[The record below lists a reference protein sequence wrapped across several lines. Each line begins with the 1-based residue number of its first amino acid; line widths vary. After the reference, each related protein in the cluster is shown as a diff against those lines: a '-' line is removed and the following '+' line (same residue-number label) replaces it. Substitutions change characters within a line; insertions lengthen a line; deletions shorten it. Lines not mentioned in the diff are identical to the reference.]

1 MENKLLEISWA
12 TILKVAIAF
21 FAFYLIFLIKD
32 ILILSLFGLVI
43 SLLFEAPIR
52 IFEKKLPRGLA
63 VAFLYVLVFSVIT
76 FLIYLPASSIVE
88 EVRRFVQLFP
98 FYFEQLSPSFR
109 SLGIEMFSDIDN
121 FISAMER
128 IVQLM
133 TDNIFNVLF
142 SIFGGIT
149 STIFVVSMAIFLSLE
164 GKIFETNLILFFSEG
179 DKPYIKSL
187 WRRCQK
193 RIGFWFLRTILGCL
207 FVGVASYLSFLV
219 LGVNYPLSLA
229 FLGGAFNFVPI
240 IGPTLAAF
248 LILITLALDSFSKAF
263 FAFLIY
269 IIIQQIE
276 NNIVGPLLVKKF
288 TGLSPT
294 LILMS
299 LAIGANLYGLL
310 GAILAVP
317 LIALCVEF
325 VKGILKNKDKTVPGV

>member
-1 MENKLLEISWA
+1 MQDNLLEISWS

-21 FAFYLIFLIKD
+21 FAFYLIFLNKD

-52 IFEKKLPRGLA
+52 ILEKKLPRGLA
-63 VAFLYVLVFSVIT
+63 VAFLYVLIFSSIT
-76 FLIYLPASSIVE
+76 FLIYFPASNIVE

-98 FYFEQLSPSFR
+98 FYFEQIAPPLR
-109 SLGIEMFSDIDN
+109 NLGIKMFNDIED
-121 FISAMER
+121 FINAMDG
-128 IVQLM
+128 IVQLL

-164 GKIFETNLILFFSEG
+164 GKIFETNLMLFFPEE
-179 DKPYIKSL
+179 DKTYVKSL

-193 RIGFWFLRTILGCL
+193 RIGLWFLRTILGCL
-207 FVGVASYLSFLV
+207 FVGITSYISFRI
-219 LGVNYPLSLA
+219 LGANYPLSLA
-229 FLGGAFNFVPI
+229 FLGGAFNFVPM
-240 IGPTLAAF
+240 IGSTLAGF
-248 LILITLALDSFSKAF
+248 LIFTTLALDSVPKAF
-263 FAFLIY
+263 FALLIY

-288 TGLSPT
+288 IGLSPT

-310 GAILAVP
+310 GAILTVP
-317 LIALCVEF
+317 LIALCSEF
-325 VKGILKNKDKTVPGV
+325 AKGILKKKRKTALDA